1 MLHVGWQVDPLA
13 RELVHVPTAT
23 LVGAVDASHGIVQVA
38 LVSTR
43 FKHDEAPETAYPES
57 HSGWHEDPLA
67 SVSVQVPAAPLTGGT
82 AASHAFTLRTQA
94 VGGPSIAAVELAND
108 VNSLHAEWELSL
120 PQFVYLASQAV
131 TSLNIFPMVVTWE
144 VSQEPIFWLNAAAR
158 WNMLLMLVTCEVSQV
173 PIA

>member
-1 MLHVGWQVDPLA
+1 MGWQVDPLA
-13 RELVHVPTAT
+13 KELVHVPTT
-23 LVGAVDASHGIVQVA
+23 PLVGAVDASHGIVQVA

-94 VGGPSIAAVELAND
+94 VGGPSIAAAELAND

-131 TSLNIFPMVVTWE
+131 ASLNIFAMVVTWE
-144 VSQEPIFWLNAAAR
+144 VSQEPIAWLNAAAR

>member
-1 MLHVGWQVDPLA
+1 VLHVGVHDEPLA
-13 RELVHVPTAT
+13 RELVHVPTAP

-57 HSGWHEDPLA
+57 HVGVQLDPLA

-82 AASHAFTLRTQA
+82 AASHAFSLRTQA
-94 VGGPSIAAVELAND
+94 VGGPSIAAAELAND

-120 PQFVYLASQAV
+120 PQFVYLASMAV
-131 TSLNIFPMVVTWE
+131 ASLNIFAMVVTWE
-144 VSQEPIFWLNAAAR
+144 VSQEPIAWLNAAAR